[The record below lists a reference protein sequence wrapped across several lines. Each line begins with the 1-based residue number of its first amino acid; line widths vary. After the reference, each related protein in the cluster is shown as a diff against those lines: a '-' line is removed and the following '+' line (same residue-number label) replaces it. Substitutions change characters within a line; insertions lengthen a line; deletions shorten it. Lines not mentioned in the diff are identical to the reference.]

1 MSRGKRTTRSLK
13 YSNSAWARRNLE
25 SAGQGACLRKNLS
38 IIYRHNC
45 GTYRHKMTHEEKNI
59 GGGAE
64 HPGSDEQKISVL
76 LSGLQRVEAPKDFD
90 FHLKA
95 RIANAKPADYQKAGM
110 FPILRYAMPLGL
122 FLAVGAGVLVNS
134 SYNSWQTPT
143 VADGPNRIDTGTV
156 NPTAAAPAGATDVM
170 VPTAGQTPGAGPG
183 GEGSPLLAGQPGAPQ
198 GLSRDIVERGMPTP
212 MVPPGFSADRT
223 VRPAP
228 TPIVPPEFRGN
239 SNTTTISN
247 VAPPE
252 MASKPV
258 ALPDALQSIGIEVEL
273 EENKWKVKSVKGS
286 TIGEL
291 LGVKAGDKLE
301 SIDGRAV
308 DDKTVYKDGS
318 FKVKTIRVRR
328 GETAVDLQMKKPQK

>member
-1 MSRGKRTTRSLK
+1 
-13 YSNSAWARRNLE
+13 
-25 SAGQGACLRKNLS
+25 
-38 IIYRHNC
+38 
-45 GTYRHKMTHEEKNI
+45 MTHEHKNI

-64 HPGSDEQKISVL
+64 HPGSDEQKISAL

-122 FLAVGAGVLVNS
+122 FLAVGVGVMVNS

-143 VADGPNRIDTGTV
+143 VADGSMPPNNGAVTATGPA
-156 NPTAAAPAGATDVM
+156 PTDSNEIV
-170 VPTAGQTPGAGPG
+170 VPTADLTPAVGPDGQR
-183 GEGSPLLAGQPGAPQ
+183 SPQLAGQPGAVQ
-198 GLSRDIVERGMPTP
+198 GSSRDIVERGMPAP
-212 MVPPGFSADRT
+212 IVPPGFSADRT

-228 TPIVPPEFRGN
+228 TPIIPPEFRGN
-239 SNTTTISN
+239 SNSTTIST

-258 ALPDALQSIGIEVEL
+258 ALADALQSIGIEVEL

-291 LGVKAGDKLE
+291 LGVKAGDRLE